1 MKILR
6 AASQL
11 TLAASCLLVS
21 LSAHAQGAP
30 PPAPQPA
37 PATQPGYGQP
47 QPGTGQP
54 QPGYG
59 QPQPGYGQPQPGY
72 GQPQPQSGYGQPPQ
86 PGYAPPPAEPTESWD
101 LALKAG
107 VLMPGSV
114 YVEIADRD
122 FDTSAGPLFLASV
135 DAVVA
140 PKLSLGAFLLHARPS
155 VTVLGDDYGGT
166 ITTFG
171 ATIKGRF
178 GKPGAIQ
185 FRPGIALGYQLIGS
199 SESNSGLDDVKGFDV
214 GGLFE
219 VSIPTGGSLRVP
231 LEVGFISQPA
241 GGNSDTDLTFS
252 PIFYL
257 AAGIEFGG

>member
-6 AASQL
+6 AATQL
-11 TLAASCLLVS
+11 TFASSCLLVS
-21 LSAHAQGAP
+21 LTAQAQGAP
-30 PPAPQPA
+30 PPAVPAAQPA
-37 PATQPGYGQP
+37 PAAPPQPGY
-47 QPGTGQP
+47 GQP

-72 GQPQPQSGYGQPPQ
+72 GQPQP
-86 PGYAPPPAEPTESWD
+86 GYAPPPDTSESWD
-101 LALKAG
+101 LGLKAG
-107 VLMPGSV
+107 ALLPGSV

-122 FDTSAGPLFLASV
+122 FDTALGPLFMVSA

-155 VTVLGDDYGGT
+155 VTILGDDYGGS

-178 GKPGAIQ
+178 GKPDAIQ
-185 FRPGIALGYQLIGS
+185 FRPGIAIGYQLIS
-199 SESNSGLDDVKGFDV
+199 SDNSNLSDVKGLDV
-214 GGLFE
+214 GALFE

-231 LEVGFISQPA
+231 LEVGV
-241 GGNSDTDLTFS
+241 
-252 PIFYL
+252 
-257 AAGIEFGG
+257 EFGG